1 MNKLYIINIQK
12 FSVHDGP
19 GIRTTVFFKGCPLR
33 CAWCHNPESQSYK
46 KELLFDREKC
56 SGCGYCVKGCTEDA
70 IVMSKHIHSDNGSHF
85 SMDLTKEKL
94 SCVAHTDSKK
104 CILCGS
110 CTDYCIENNRK
121 IAGKQYEI
129 EELVKILLQDK
140 IFYDQSDGGVTLSGG
155 EVMTQDMNY
164 IEALCMALKKEDI
177 QIAVDTCGYAPKEN
191 FARILPYINVFLYDI
206 KALDD
211 ETHKTCTGRSNEL
224 ILSNLEYL
232 VCQKAN
238 INVRIPVIQS
248 VNDDEKSITNLI
260 EYIKNHVGNV
270 DINLLPYHNIGSSKY
285 DKLGKAYPAQ
295 GFKVPSQIKMEHI
308 KDLFRQNGFSNVKIG
323 G

>member
-1 MNKLYIINIQK
+1 MNKPYIINIQK

-56 SGCGYCVKGCTEDA
+56 SGCGYCVKGCTENA
-70 IVMSKHIHSDNGSHF
+70 VVMSG
-85 SMDLTKEKL
+85 LT
-94 SCVAHTDSKK
+94 AYTDIEK

-110 CTDYCIENNRK
+110 CTDYCMENNRE
-121 IAGKQYEI
+121 IAGKRYEI

-140 IFYDQSDGGVTLSGG
+140 IFYDQSGGGVTLSGG

-191 FARILPYINVFLYDI
+191 FARILPYISVFLYDI

-248 VNDDEKSITNLI
+248 VNDNEKSITNLI

-270 DINLLPYHNIGSSKY
+270 DINLLPYHNMGSGKY

-295 GFKVPSQIKMEHI
+295 GFKVPSQVKMEHI
-308 KDLFRQNGFSNVKIG
+308 KDLFSQNGFSNVKIG